1 MRWLVAN
8 WKLKLLAIG
17 LALALLLTVAFSE
30 NPPTVRMVRVGLTYV
45 NVPAQYV
52 VLNPPTSVDV
62 RVVGLASN
70 VHQFSQHQVGAS
82 VDLAGAREGPN
93 QTLTAHVTSST
104 DGVSVEQ
111 PDQPIVLDLEQMSEA
126 TLPIQVR
133 VPNVNSAAGLSVV
146 QDQTYATCG
155 SDTVRCQVTVHAP
168 ANLLPGLQAYINY
181 DFPIQSAGLER
192 APSLP
197 IRFERNGK
205 PLDLAQMNVVPNHI
219 SIDPSTATAR
229 VETQGGV
236 LTKTVGVTVQATGQ
250 LACGYDIDSVTI
262 SPNAVATISGPT
274 GTVAK
279 VQSLTVANVDVT
291 GIFSDQ
297 TYVRQIQVPSG
308 VQLVDPSNQTVTV
321 TVSVTRAF
329 SCTAPTPS
337 PGGGGT
343 GGTATP
349 TPRPSATVSPTPG

>member
-1 MRWLVAN
+1 
-8 WKLKLLAIG
+8 
-17 LALALLLTVAFSE
+17 
-30 NPPTVRMVRVGLTYV
+30 
-45 NVPAQYV
+45 
-52 VLNPPTSVDV
+52 
-62 RVVGLASN
+62 
-70 VHQFSQHQVGAS
+70 
-82 VDLAGAREGPN
+82 
-93 QTLTAHVTSST
+93 
-104 DGVSVEQ
+104 
-111 PDQPIVLDLEQMSEA
+111 MSEA